1 MRFSKWRLRNQLIA
15 LVVLAFLAGQVL
27 SIWILTDE
35 RSLAVQ
41 AALGTEAA
49 GRAANVAKL
58 LETAPATLH
67 EQIVQAATSPLVRF
81 EISEIATVTEGEHH
95 GDTAVSAR
103 VRALLGDNFSR
114 DVRVEV
120 HEIDRTML
128 PVPNLSPELAELHA
142 DMMRGSVATVELEIS
157 IALSGGSW
165 LNVGTQFE
173 RPPWQ
178 VSGAYLTSFML
189 SAGLIIVALFWFAI
203 ARLTRPLSALTRA
216 TEEFGRGDSDSEL
229 VATGPAEVRALTRSF
244 NTMRE
249 RLTRYISDRTFML
262 AAIAHDLR
270 SPLTALRVQSEMVED
285 VETRSALNRSIEEMS
300 AMINSTMVFAK
311 DLGETEPV
319 EEVSISEIIKRSAQH
334 VDVALI
340 GQQEFKVLVRPDV
353 MVRALRNLL
362 ENATRYG
369 SDVRV
374 DWESVET
381 HVEIRIL
388 DSGPGIPEEMLE
400 RVFEPYFRL
409 EESRSRKTGGT
420 GLGLSI
426 ARSTILLHGGD
437 LSLSNRLEGGLVATV
452 ILPLNPT
459 SIP

>member
-1 MRFSKWRLRNQLIA
+1 MRFSKWRLRTQLIA
-15 LVVLAFLAGQVL
+15 LVVMAFLAGQVL

-41 AALGTEAA
+41 AALGTETA

-58 LETAPATLH
+58 LETAPANLH
-67 EQIVQAATSPLVRF
+67 QQIVQAATSPLVRF
-81 EISEIATVTEGEHH
+81 EISEIAAVTEGEHH

-120 HEIDRTML
+120 HEIERTML

-142 DMMRGSVATVELEIS
+142 DMMRGSIATVELEIS
-157 IALSGGSW
+157 IALSGGGW

-178 VSGAYLTSFML
+178 VSSAYLTSFTL
-189 SAGLIIVALFWFAI
+189 STGLIIAALFWFAI
-203 ARLTRPLSALTRA
+203 ARLTRPLSALTKA

-229 VATGPAEVRALTRSF
+229 SATGPAEVRKLTRSF

-249 RLTRYISDRTFML
+249 RLKRYISDRTFML
-262 AAIAHDLR
+262 AALAHDLR
-270 SPLTALRVQSEMVED
+270 SPLTALRVQSEMVD
-285 VETRSALNRSIEEMS
+285 DADTRSALNRSIEEMS
-300 AMINSTMVFAK
+300 GMIDSTMAFAK
-311 DLGETEPV
+311 DLGESEPV
-319 EEVSISEIIKRSAQH
+319 QEISISELVQRSAQH
-334 VDVALI
+334 DDVALT
-340 GQQEFKVLVRPDV
+340 GSQDCRVLVRPDI

-362 ENATRYG
+362 DNARRYG
-369 SDVRV
+369 SKVQV
-374 DWESVET
+374 QWASEET

-388 DSGPGIPEEMLE
+388 DSGPGIPEDMLE
-400 RVFEPYFRL
+400 RVFEPYVRL

-426 ARSTILLHGGD
+426 ARSTILLHGGE
-437 LSLSNRLEGGLVATV
+437 LTLANRPEGGLVATV
-452 ILPLNPT
+452 ILPQQK
-459 SIP
+459 S